1 MTAKIML
8 FREQFCRHEQEIYHS
23 DNFTVTSF
31 KYASG
36 IEALKM
42 TNSRGYVTLLPYYG
56 QMIWDAEFDG
66 HNLKM
71 DNMFSQPKRGENI
84 VDTYGCFAFHSG
96 LLRNG
101 CPSPEDDHVLHG
113 EMPCADMDQAWL
125 LVDGDRLALT
135 GSVEYVKG
143 FGDHYCAQPPVRLS
157 TIVHNSILK

>member
-8 FREQFCRHEQEIYHS
+8 FREQFSRHEQEIYHS

-36 IEALKM
+36 IEALKI

-71 DNMFSQPKRGENI
+71 DNMFSQPKRGRI
-84 VDTYGCFAFHSG
+84 
-96 LLRNG
+96 L
-101 CPSPEDDHVLHG
+101 
-113 EMPCADMDQAWL
+113 
-125 LVDGDRLALT
+125 
-135 GSVEYVKG
+135 
-143 FGDHYCAQPPVRLS
+143 
-157 TIVHNSILK
+157 SILTVVLLSIQVCCATVAHHLRTTMYYMAKCHAQTWIKPGYWLMVIDWH